1 MRRRPPPHGN
11 KYSPS
16 YWGELVD
23 RRHLLPGWVRWMLG
37 AVSVFMMFFAVFAVF
52 AFLLLLLR
60 FIWNTIAMLFGF

>member
-1 MRRRPPPHGN
+1 MRRPPHNKVN

-16 YWGELVD
+16 YYAELVD
-23 RRHLLPGWVRWMLG
+23 PRHLLPGWVRWMLG

-60 FIWNTIAMLFGF
+60 FIWITIAMLFGF

>member
-1 MRRRPPPHGN
+1 
-11 KYSPS
+11 
-16 YWGELVD
+16 
-23 RRHLLPGWVRWMLG
+23 VRWMLG